1 VLQHTGE
8 DDVSLRIGHGP
19 LLLGSPSSRGGAGV
33 RTATD
38 YTHARQ
44 RCETFLP
51 NARICGAGMPH
62 PHTSIQV
69 EARDDT
75 GSGQRHRLDEPRA
88 SARRG
93 PGFAAEWRGAT
104 LLPVEVASGVPAMPS
119 GDVEALLGALA
130 RARNAL
136 DSTGANLAVGLEGT
150 VAEAPPDAPPEA
162 AALYLTA
169 GCLGGRE
176 GRTGVG
182 AGFRLALPEALT
194 LAVRSGAGTA
204 DRRAG

>member
-1 VLQHTGE
+1 
-8 DDVSLRIGHGP
+8 
-19 LLLGSPSSRGGAGV
+19 
-33 RTATD
+33 
-38 YTHARQ
+38 
-44 RCETFLP
+44 
-51 NARICGAGMPH
+51 M
-62 PHTSIQV
+62 
-69 EARDDT
+69 
-75 GSGQRHRLDEPRA
+75 
-88 SARRG
+88 
-93 PGFAAEWRGAT
+93 
-104 LLPVEVASGVPAMPS
+104 PAMPS

-162 AALYLTA
+162 AALYLTCWA
-169 GCLGGRE
+169 ALVDGE